1 MPSTRLS
8 PAARRRLGVICF
20 VIAILGLVGLAPS
33 DAAASPAPSPAPTEQ
48 QPAAQPAKP
57 QARVFGADAGMVF
70 NTIKGD
76 KTADFEMVIGKL
88 KEALQKS
95 DKPERKQQAASWKVY
110 KSDLPVTGGNVLYIF
125 IVDPPVK
132 GADYTVSTI
141 LAEGFP
147 TEVQELF
154 KVFSAAY
161 VSLQYLNLQ
170 ITSDLGK

>member
-8 PAARRRLGVICF
+8 PAALRRLCVTCF
-20 VIAILGLVGLAPS
+20 GMALFGLVGLVPS
-33 DAAASPAPSPAPTEQ
+33 AAAASPAPSAAPTEQ

-57 QARVFGADAGMVF
+57 QPRIFGAEAGMVF

-95 DKPERKQQAASWKVY
+95 DKPERKQQAASWKVF
-110 KSDLPVTGGNVLYIF
+110 KSDLPVGGGNVLYIF

-141 LAEGFP
+141 LSEGFP

-154 KVFSAAY
+154 KVFAAAY
-161 VSLQYLNLQ
+161 VNLQYLNLQ
-170 ITSDLGK
+170 LTSDLGK